1 MKLKLKSKE
10 IFYSKEWDVILNSL
24 IEYFPLNQE
33 FNLYELSQAANLKYD
48 DFITD
53 GISKNIQTY
62 VGITNHLIYN
72 DFVELKDFEKIIL
85 TDRGRQLVEYG
96 SYSKFSKVM
105 NFQKEAEIK
114 DNWVKKNWILANII
128 KILIGAIIG
137 ILSTLIIQHLK

>member
-10 IFYSKEWDVILNSL
+10 IFYSNEWDAILNSL

-53 GISKNIQTY
+53 GISKNRQTY
-62 VGITNHLIYN
+62 IGITNHLIYN

-105 NFQKEAEIK
+105 NLKKEAEIK
-114 DNWVKKNWILANII
+114 DNWVKKNWILADFI